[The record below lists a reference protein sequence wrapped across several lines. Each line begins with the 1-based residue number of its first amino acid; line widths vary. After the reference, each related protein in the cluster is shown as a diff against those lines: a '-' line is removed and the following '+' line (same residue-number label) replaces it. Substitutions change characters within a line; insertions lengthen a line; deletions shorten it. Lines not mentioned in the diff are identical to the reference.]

1 MAEEVFADSQG
12 WIALLNRSD
21 QDHAAARET
30 MRAYARDRR
39 RIVTTDWILAE
50 TGNGLAR
57 SDARAQFVE
66 AIRRL
71 QASASASIIRV
82 NDKYFE
88 RALDMFKRASDKN
101 WGLVD
106 CSSFVVMR
114 ERGISEA
121 FTNDHHFVQAGF
133 SCSLSEPRP

>member
-1 MAEEVFADSQG
+1 MTEEVFADSQG

-30 MRAYARDRR
+30 MRVYARDRR

>member
-21 QDHAAARET
+21 QSHAAARKAMT
-30 MRAYARDRR
+30 AFARERR

-57 SDARAQFVE
+57 TNARTEFVKSV
-66 AIRRL
+66 RRL
-71 QASASASIIRV
+71 QASPNATIVRISEDR
-82 NDKYFE
+82 FE
-88 RALDMFKRASDKN
+88 QALEMFNRASDKG

-106 CSSFVVMR
+106 CASFVVMSG
-114 ERGISEA
+114 RGVTEA
-121 FTNDHHFVQAGF
+121 STNDHHFEQAGF
-133 SCSLSEPRP
+133 RCSL